1 MGKARAAE
9 VTYKDSH
16 AVVTSLEVAAQVDL
30 VVVAL
35 AGSGTTLER
44 AFEDH
49 EVAVDPQPVL
59 GVAGYACLQA
69 PRLGLHHHILLEGY
83 PCIGAVNAVI
93 GSRYPRR
100 LGSPCRGGTET

>member
-35 AGSGTTLER
+35 AGSGTTLE
-44 AFEDH
+44 
-49 EVAVDPQPVL
+49 
-59 GVAGYACLQA
+59 
-69 PRLGLHHHILLEGY
+69 
-83 PCIGAVNAVI
+83 
-93 GSRYPRR
+93 
-100 LGSPCRGGTET
+100 